1 MAKTIHC
8 DNGCGRTITA
18 STPKETAKQWRR
30 LSINR
35 NGKLHFRYVCPSCP
49 EDRVRKNLEAI
60 R

>member
-1 MAKTIHC
+1 MAESITC
-8 DNGCGRTITA
+8 DNGCGRTLTIPA
-18 STPKETAKQWRR
+18 SKAAAEGWRR
-30 LSINR
+30 LSIHR